1 MIFKSP
7 YSDVVIP
14 EAHVTEYVLRDVP
27 SRAARVALVDAAS
40 GARLTFGELAASI
53 RRSAGA
59 LAERGL
65 AKGDVVAIFSPNTI
79 TYPVAFHGTAL
90 AGGVV
95 TTVNPTYTAGELASQ
110 LRDSKA
116 RFLVTLGAFLEKAR
130 EAAAA
135 TKTIE
140 EIFTFDGAPGSTPF
154 AELMEGEEIVRIPP
168 VDPAR
173 DLVALPYSSGTTGVS
188 KGVMLT
194 HRNLVANMAQLKGTD
209 SLCRP
214 ITEHDTIPAV
224 LPFFHIYGLGV
235 IMNYA
240 LSRGAK
246 IVVFQRFDLE
256 QFLAAIQEHG
266 ITFAHLVPPI
276 LVALAKHPLV
286 ERYDLSSLQGIMSG
300 AAPLG
305 GDLARAVEE
314 RLGCVVG
321 QGYGLTETSPVT
333 HTAPNQ
339 RRGQTPHDSIG
350 PSLPNTEIMIVDVE
364 TGRPLG
370 PGERGEV
377 WIRGPQVMLGYLGH
391 PGATG
396 ATIDREG
403 WLHTGDIG
411 TVDEHGYC
419 RIVDRVKELIK
430 FKGFQ
435 VAPAELEALLL
446 THPSIK
452 DAAVVRSPDEEAGE
466 VPKAF
471 VVSDG
476 SLSAEDVLA
485 WVAERVSPHK
495 KIRRVEFV
503 DAIPK
508 SPSGK
513 ILRRVLIERE
523 LQALADRQPE
533 RRA

>member
-7 YSDVVIP
+7 YPDVVVP
-14 EAHVTEYVLRDVP
+14 NVHVTEHVLRDVA
-27 SRAARVALVDAAS
+27 SRKDRTALVDAATD
-40 GARLTFGELAASI
+40 AKLTFGELASAI
-53 RRSAGA
+53 RRTAGGLTA
-59 LAERGL
+59 RGL

-79 TYPVAFHGTAL
+79 IYPVAFHGTAL
-90 AGGVV
+90 AGGIV

-116 RFLVTLGAFLEKAR
+116 RFLVTLGMFLDKAK

-135 TKTIE
+135 ATTVE

-154 AELMEGEEIVRIPP
+154 AELMAGQELEKIPQ
-168 VDPAR
+168 VDPAK
-173 DLVALPYSSGTTGVS
+173 DLVALPYSSGTTGIS

-194 HRNLVANMAQLKGTD
+194 HRNLVANMVQLKGTD
-209 SLCRP
+209 SLCRA
-214 ITEHDTIPAV
+214 ITERDTITAV

-240 LSRGAK
+240 LSRGATV
-246 IVVFQRFDLE
+246 VVFQRFDLE
-256 QFLAAIQEHG
+256 QYLAAVQKHRV
-266 ITFAHLVPPI
+266 TFSHLVPPI
-276 LVALAKHPLV
+276 LVALAKHPMV
-286 ERYDLSSLQGIMSG
+286 DKYDVSSLQGIMSG

-305 GDLARAVEE
+305 GELAQAVEK
-314 RLGCVVG
+314 RLGCVIG

-350 PSLPNTEIMIVDVE
+350 PSLPNTDIQIVDVE
-364 TGRPLG
+364 TGKALG

-377 WIRGPQVMLGYLGH
+377 WIRGPQVMAGYLGH

-396 ATIDREG
+396 ATIDKDG
-403 WLHTGDIG
+403 WLHTGDVG
-411 TVDEHGYC
+411 YVDDKGFC

-446 THPSIK
+446 THPAIK

-471 VVSDG
+471 VVTDG
-476 SLSAEDVLA
+476 SISAEDVLA

-495 KIRRVEFV
+495 KIRRIEFV
-503 DAIPK
+503 DTIPK

-513 ILRRVLIERE
+513 ILRRILIDRE
-523 LQALADRQPE
+523 LASLE
-533 RRA
+533 RTS

>member
-1 MIFKSP
+1 MIFESP
-7 YSDVVIP
+7 YPDVTIP
-14 EAHVTEYVLRDVP
+14 DVP
-27 SRAARVALVDAAS
+27 VTDHVLADVPKRADKTALIDAAS
-40 GARLTFGELAASI
+40 GARMSFGELATSI
-53 RRSAGA
+53 KRVAGG
-59 LAERGL
+59 LAGRGL
-65 AKGDVVAIFSPNTI
+65 GKGDRIAIFSPNTI
-79 TYPVAFHGTAL
+79 TYPAAFHGTAY

-95 TTVNPTYTAGELASQ
+95 TTVNPTYTAEELTNQ

-116 RFLVTLGAFLEKAR
+116 RFLITLGPFLEKAR
-130 EAAAA
+130 EAADAVGG
-135 TKTIE
+135 IE

-154 AELMEGEEIVRIPP
+154 AELLAADGLADAKRPKIE
-168 VDPAR
+168 PAT

-194 HRNLVANMAQLKGTD
+194 HRNLVANMVQLKGTD
-209 SLCRP
+209 SLCRA
-214 ITEHDTIPAV
+214 ITERDTLTAV

-240 LSRGAK
+240 LSRGATL
-246 IVVFQRFDLE
+246 VVFQRFDLE
-256 QFLAAIQEHG
+256 QFLGAIQEHG
-266 ITFAHLVPPI
+266 VTFAHLVPPI
-276 LVALAKHPLV
+276 LLALAKHPLV
-286 ERYDLSSLQGIMSG
+286 DKYDLSSLEGIMSG

-305 GDLARAVEE
+305 GELAQAVEE

-339 RRGQTPHDSIG
+339 RRGQTPYDAIG
-350 PSLPNTEIMIVDVE
+350 PSLPNTEIQIVDPE
-364 TGRPLG
+364 TGQSLG

-377 WIRGPQVMLGYLGH
+377 WIRGPQVMVGYFGQ
-391 PGATG
+391 PGATA
-396 ATIDREG
+396 ATIDDEG

-411 TVDEHGYC
+411 LVDENGLC

-430 FKGFQ
+430 YKGYQ
-435 VAPAELEALLL
+435 VAPAELEAILL

-476 SLSAEDVLA
+476 SLTEEDVMIF
-485 WVAERVSPHK
+485 VAKHVSPQK
-495 KIRRVEFV
+495 KVRRVEFV
-503 DAIPK
+503 DSIPK

-513 ILRRVLIERE
+513 ILRRVLVERE
-523 LQALADRQPE
+523 MMSMEGRS
-533 RRA
+533 